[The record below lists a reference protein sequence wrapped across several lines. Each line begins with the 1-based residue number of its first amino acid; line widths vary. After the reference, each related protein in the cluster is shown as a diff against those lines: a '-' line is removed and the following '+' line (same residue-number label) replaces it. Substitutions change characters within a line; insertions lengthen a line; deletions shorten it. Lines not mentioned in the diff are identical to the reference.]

1 MNDNEKKDN
10 EQKLKYSIL
19 KSFAQPFWVISDN
32 INTFMKQG
40 CVFSLLMVIISYL
53 LGQKYFCL
61 FNDSMK
67 EKLYCP
73 ETINWYVLYLFV
85 KITVVSIF
93 VNVWYNTVFK
103 KVAIDKYYLKS
114 MWKVILKTMVLLLVF
129 IVLNIMPLISG
140 AVLFMRTPNPVWQ
153 LELMFFTFVSIGFLL
168 PFVSLRFC
176 SLFAVLL
183 DTGKIT
189 EVKEIW
195 NRGKGLTVK
204 ILISI
209 SLIYMMCLLSFIS
222 VTGYLNVPRDIPGEL
237 YNIIAE
243 LFFAFMSYFIVI
255 LFITFCEKQRQTFL
269 Q

>member
-10 EQKLKYSIL
+10 EQKLKYSIF

-32 INTFMKQG
+32 INTFMAQG
-40 CVFSLLMVIISYL
+40 SIFSLLMLAISYL
-53 LGQKYFCL
+53 FGQKYFCL

-73 ETINWYVLYLFV
+73 ETINWYVPYLLV
-85 KITVVSIF
+85 KIVLVSIF

-103 KVAIDKYYLKS
+103 KVTIDKSYLKS
-114 MWKVILKTMVLLLVF
+114 IWKVVLKTIMLLLVF

-140 AVLFMRTPNPVWQ
+140 VVLFMRTPNPVWQ
-153 LELMFFTFVSIGFLL
+153 IELLFFTFVSIGFLL
-168 PFVSLRFC
+168 PFVSLRFY

-183 DTGKIT
+183 DSGKIT

-204 ILISI
+204 ILIST
-209 SLIYMMCLLSFIS
+209 SLVYMMCLLCFIS
-222 VTGYLNVPRDIPGEL
+222 VTGYLSVPRDIPGEV
-237 YNIIAE
+237 YNIMAE
-243 LFFAFMSYFIVI
+243 LLFAFMNYFIVI
-255 LFITFCEKQRQTFL
+255 LVITFCEKQRQIFL